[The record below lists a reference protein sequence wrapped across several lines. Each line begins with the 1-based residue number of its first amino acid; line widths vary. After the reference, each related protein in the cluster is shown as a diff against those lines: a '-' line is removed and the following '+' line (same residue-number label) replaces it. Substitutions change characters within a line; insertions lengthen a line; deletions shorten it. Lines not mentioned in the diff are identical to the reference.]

1 MAAVATSWWM
11 WALFNLLVL
20 GMLALDLGVF
30 HRHSH
35 VVKAKEA
42 AIWTV
47 VWIVVALIFGGFV
60 YWWKGPDTA
69 MEYLTGYLIEKSL
82 SADNIFVFVLIF
94 TYFAVPAQ
102 FQHRVLFWGV
112 LGALVMRGIFI
123 ALGAALISK
132 FSWIMYLFGAFL
144 LFTGIKLLTQKEE
157 SIDPGQSP
165 VLAFV
170 RRLFPV
176 TEGYEGNLFFVRRN
190 GVLMATPLFVV
201 LALVESSDV
210 MFAVDSVPAIFAVTQ
225 DPFIV
230 YTSNVFAI
238 LGLRSL
244 YFLLADVLGK
254 LRYLKYGLSLILAFV
269 GTKMLLQGFVHV
281 PPALSLGVIVA
292 VLTVTIAA
300 SLLVP
305 ERETEAAA
313 EVAIWRD

>member
-1 MAAVATSWWM
+1 M

>member
-1 MAAVATSWWM
+1 M
-11 WALFNLLVL
+11 WALFNVLVL

-30 HRHSH
+30 HRNSH
-35 VVKAKEA
+35 AVRAKEA

-47 VWIVVALIFGGFV
+47 VWIVIALIFGAFL
-60 YWWKGPDTA
+60 YWWRGPDTA
-69 MEYLTGYLIEKSL
+69 MEYITGYLVEKSL

-102 FQHRVLFWGV
+102 YQHRVLFWGV
-112 LGALVMRGIFI
+112 LGALVMRGMFI
-123 ALGAALISK
+123 GLGAALLAR
-132 FSWIMYLFGAFL
+132 FHWIIYVFGAFL
-144 LFTGIKLLTQKEE
+144 VFTGIKLLTQKEE

-170 RRLFPV
+170 RRIFPV
-176 TEGYEGNLFFVRRN
+176 TEGYEGSLFFVRRN

-210 MFAVDSVPAIFAVTQ
+210 MFAVDSVPAIFAITQ

-254 LRYLKYGLSLILAFV
+254 LRYLKYGLSIILAFV
-269 GTKMLLQGFVHV
+269 GTKMLVSGFVHV
-281 PPALSLGVIVA
+281 PPALSLGFIVA
-292 VLTVTIAA
+292 VLTVTVAA

-305 ERETEAAA
+305 ERESEAAA
-313 EVAIWRD
+313 EVVMYRDRYH